1 MVYQERVIKHIIIII
16 SLMTS
21 GISNRKEK
29 SSMGTFTKRPNQG
42 RRLPT
47 ACPEEKAFKLRPQG

>member
-1 MVYQERVIKHIIIII
+1 
-16 SLMTS
+16 MTS
-21 GISNRKEK
+21 GISDRKEK